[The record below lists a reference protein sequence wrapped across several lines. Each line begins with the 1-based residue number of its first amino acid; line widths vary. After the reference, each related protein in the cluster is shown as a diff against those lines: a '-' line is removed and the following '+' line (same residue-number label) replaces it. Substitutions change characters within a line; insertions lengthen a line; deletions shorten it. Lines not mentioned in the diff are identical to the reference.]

1 MAGIGNEDSLDEG
14 GLRRPI
20 LDEGKVDISDSDNE
34 DASGRRSGEND
45 GDVELASLGLASL
58 ADGDSPLVSSSI
70 SWVNKRMYRLFLMAS
85 PLCVWYAPKLG
96 SSIAGEYDDDELVGS
111 FQEWIDQVSYLVAFG
126 FLMLGLFC
134 GFPDCISTSS
144 RELVSLTD
152 SIGQRFQAIFR
163 EPYSFL
169 PR

>member
-1 MAGIGNEDSLDEG
+1 MADIENEDGFDVEAP
-14 GLRRPI
+14 RRPM
-20 LDEGKVDISDSDNE
+20 LNEGSGPDNE
-34 DASGRRSGEND
+34 EASGRRSDEDG

-58 ADGDSPLVSSSI
+58 ADGDSQLVSRSI

-96 SSIAGEYDDDELVGS
+96 ASFAAKYDDDELVGS
-111 FQEWIDQVSYLVAFG
+111 FQEWIDKVSYLVAFG
-126 FLMLGLFC
+126 FLMLGLCC
-134 GFPDCISTSS
+134 GFPGCISASS
-144 RELVSLTD
+144 RELVSLSD